1 MVHVDDTQV
10 LHHPR
15 GMHVA
20 LDTGDDVIKVGLRNE
35 GVECVC
41 RPSPVQVLSLGRC
54 PLRANVGGRSVSKT
68 CHCLSPS
75 FGVSPS
81 ELIQYLDRQLAPVTN
96 G

>member
-1 MVHVDDTQV
+1 MVHVDDTQM

-20 LDTGDDVIKVGLRNE
+20 LDTGDDVIKVGLCNG
-35 GVECVC
+35 GVECVR

-54 PLRANVGGRSVSKT
+54 PLRANVGGRSVSPAR
-68 CHCLSPS
+68 CAEPL

-81 ELIQYLDRQLAPVTN
+81 ELIQYLDRQLTPVTN